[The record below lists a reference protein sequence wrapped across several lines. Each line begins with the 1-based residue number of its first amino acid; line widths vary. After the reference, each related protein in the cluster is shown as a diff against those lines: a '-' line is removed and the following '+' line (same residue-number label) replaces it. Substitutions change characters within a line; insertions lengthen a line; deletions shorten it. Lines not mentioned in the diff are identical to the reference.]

1 MTALGQ
7 HMEPIDLAKRI
18 FSKTPFANIGQFI
31 AGEYQGRPNGQ
42 DLPGAASTHFLL
54 LGQTARKAVV
64 AMTILDSAG
73 KGIDT
78 YLHFEKDSVW
88 KMHAF
93 RALAMTGMIEQ
104 AKIELEKMTPLQV
117 DEMIEKAGKAKDK
130 TEIVF
135 ASRADYHFELGNAT
149 LILELDENII
159 QHFVQNKA
167 AFERMKDAALTELA
181 GKEKNGER
189 SFKLADNLKTDYR
202 NLFIASI
209 SYGGYQLGGNCLDFL
224 IGGMLDNTVGYLYVT
239 DKKDLPEMSDARV
252 IMLREIADGWYLYK
266 TT

>member
-1 MTALGQ
+1 MDKVKLEIVGLSYSQTQSGAYALVLAEVGGKRSL
-7 HMEPIDLAKRI
+7 PII
-18 FSKTPFANIGQFI
+18 IGGFEAQAI
-31 AGEYQGRPNGQ
+31 A
-42 DLPGAASTHFLL
+42 
-54 LGQTARKAVV
+54 
-64 AMTILDSAG
+64 
-73 KGIDT
+73 
-78 YLHFEKDSVW
+78 
-88 KMHAF
+88 
-93 RALAMTGMIEQ
+93 
-104 AKIELEKMTPLQV
+104 IELEKMTPLQV

-181 GKEKNGER
+181 GKEKNGDR
-189 SFKLADNLKTDYR
+189 SFKLADNMKTDYR
-202 NLFIASI
+202 KLFISSI